1 MMSALI
7 HRRSCQ
13 AIARNRCFSGVVATK
28 FGGTSMATPES
39 WKTVK
44 GIMDSEPN
52 RKLMVVS
59 APGRLFKEDIKT
71 TDLLIKLTKTPTG
84 DSRKELVE
92 EIRNRFVEILN
103 AFGDKRDGFD

>member
-1 MMSALI
+1 MMSALM

-13 AIARNRCFSGVVATK
+13 AFARNRCFSSAGAVATK
-28 FGGTSMATPES
+28 FGGTSMATPDS

-59 APGRLFKEDIKT
+59 APGRRFKEDIKT
-71 TDLLIKLTKTPTG
+71 TDLLINLTKTPTG
-84 DSRKELVE
+84 DARKELAE
-92 EIRNRFVEILN
+92 EIKSRFMQILDS
-103 AFGDKRDGFD
+103 FGSSS